1 MRCVDPAQSSP
12 ATSWLHHRASL
23 PARLTAVA
31 LSAVMVHRATTVPRP
46 GLDNTFVVAAART
59 FLDGGSPY
67 ADPRFLYLPSSVLAA
82 VPEALLDDRLL
93 RVAAPCTAAALV
105 LTGWL
110 LALRIFGV
118 PANSRLAVL
127 VAGGLAF
134 FMPFWSVVV
143 LANWTASSVALMPLA
158 LLLAVRDRWTAA
170 GVVTGL
176 AIALKPMLAP
186 LLLLFLLARAWRGAA
201 VLVLVPLAASV
212 TAALA
217 MPRPDLFFTR
227 VLPFLLRGQ
236 DDFARPYDASLVT
249 VLPRLSVPPWMATSV
264 ALVLAGA
271 GLLLAHRRWQ
281 GGGDPRLRLVE
292 TAAMIM
298 FATFLVS
305 RPAFLHYALV
315 PLLPLLASAGLPGS
329 APRSPWLWIALL
341 PQVPAFA
348 WPLLE
353 APERRAFKDAVML
366 CLLAAVVGARCLR
379 AAGDG
384 QPRSP
389 AEPSVAFR
397 AGT

>member
-1 MRCVDPAQSSP
+1 MDPDDPP
-12 ATSWLHHRASL
+12 AVTPWLHQRASL
-23 PARLTAVA
+23 PARLAVVA
-31 LSAVMVHRATTVPRP
+31 LLAVMVHRATTVPRP

-59 FLDGGSPY
+59 FLDGRSPY
-67 ADPRFLYLPSSVLAA
+67 TNPRFLYLPSSVLAA
-82 VPEALLDDRLL
+82 VPEALLDDRVL
-93 RVAAPCTAAALV
+93 RVAGPCIAAALV

-118 PANSRLAVL
+118 PAHSRLAVL
-127 VAGGLAF
+127 VAGGLAYL
-134 FMPFWSVVV
+134 MPFWSVVV

-158 LLLAVRDRWTAA
+158 LLFAARGRWTAA
-170 GVVTGL
+170 GVVTGF

-201 VLVLVPLAASV
+201 AVVLLPLVASV

-217 MPRPDLFFTR
+217 MPRPDLFLTR

-249 VLPRLSVPPWMATSV
+249 VLPRLSVPVWIATAA
-264 ALVLAGA
+264 ALGLAGA
-271 GLLLAHRRWQ
+271 GLLLARRRWH
-281 GGGDPRLRLVE
+281 GGGDPRARLVE
-292 TAAMIM
+292 TAAMLM

-315 PLLPLLASAGLPGS
+315 PLLPLLASAGVPGS
-329 APRSPWLWIALL
+329 APRSPWFWIALL

-353 APERRAFKDAVML
+353 APERRAFKDAAML
-366 CLLAAVVGARCLR
+366 CLLAVVVGARCR
-379 AAGDG
+379 HSAGTG
-384 QPRSP
+384 RPNAP
-389 AEPSVAFR
+389 AVPPETSR